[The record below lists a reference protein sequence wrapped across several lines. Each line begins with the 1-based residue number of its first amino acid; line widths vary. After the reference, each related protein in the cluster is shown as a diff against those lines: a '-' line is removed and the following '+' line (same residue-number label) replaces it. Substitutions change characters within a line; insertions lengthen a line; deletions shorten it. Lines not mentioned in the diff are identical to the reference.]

1 MTFRSVIQRNIF
13 HFWQTNLAV
22 ILGVS
27 IAVSVLAGALLVGSS
42 VRASLRSLALERL
55 GTVDTVITSPGFF
68 QESLAGRLTESL
80 PLKESFEEVIP
91 IIAIEGFVTH
101 QASGRRSSSVQIY
114 GVDDRFWSFHG
125 LSKLLETPGRN
136 RVLVSQGLAQEL
148 GTEIDD
154 ALLVRV
160 ERPSAVPISSL
171 HGRREDV
178 GRTLRVSVATILPSE
193 RLGEFSFRP
202 QQGLS
207 RAVFVSMERLQRE
220 LDQPG
225 RANTILLR
233 AIGAQNMNEMTA
245 AKRLTAVE
253 AAVREFAALEDI
265 GLRVVGLPDLNALS
279 IESEAG
285 LINENTASAVSAVAA
300 SYGLVEQPIMTYL
313 ANQLQFKDRAV
324 PYSLV
329 TAINLSDVSAEDFGD
344 LPENVSPVIINNW
357 VAEDLEVRR
366 GDRIGIE
373 YYVWEDEG
381 RLTTQET
388 TVQVVAVV
396 PMKGLASDQRLAPD
410 FPGITEADDV
420 TEWDP
425 PFEIDLGLIRPKD
438 EAYWDDYRTTPKAF
452 IPLETG
458 QQLWG
463 SRWGQLTGIRL
474 LSGQNK
480 FLPDPRQFASQL
492 LTELNPLVM
501 GFVVYPARALALEA
515 SSGVTDFGLYFIYF
529 SFFLVVSALLLA
541 SLFFR
546 LGIEQRLKEIGLL
559 KATGFSQ
566 FDIGKLFRT
575 EAFVLSFIGSLMG
588 VGGAVLYGKFVMF
601 GLSTWWVDAVGT
613 TRLVLHLSPFELA
626 VGAVGGV
633 LAALGTIAWTLRSIS
648 PASPRSLLSGSLAD
662 VSLVPKQNDVAYS
675 RWYPSSG
682 ALSLALF
689 LLGLLF
695 IVLAF
700 VDLLD
705 QTVGFF
711 SGGLCLLCAML
722 TFSWMWLTV
731 RPQRHTNGPWSVSQ
745 LGFRNLA
752 YRPGRSVL
760 CIALIASAAFIIVAV
775 DAFRRDG
782 GTSVLDRRSGTGGYT
797 LLADTLLPIAQDLSV
812 ADGREALNIA
822 DLYEASGPLEEV
834 TLSRFKL
841 RPGEDASCLN
851 LYQAKD
857 PRILAPTE
865 SFMHEGRFV
874 FGKTIE
880 KTENP
885 WLLLNLKFEDGAIP
899 AIADKTSLAYA
910 LHLKVGDDFV
920 LNRDTDNPLR
930 LRIVAE
936 LSDSIFQRELMISE
950 SNFDKVFPDY
960 DGYRFFLIDAAPNQ
974 MAEVSAAFEDRLA
987 DYGFDVMSTAEQ
999 LAAFHRVENT
1009 YLSTFQTLGALG
1021 LILGT
1026 FGLGTVLLRNVLERR
1041 RELGLLRAVG
1051 FNGGYLA
1058 LLVMSENAFLLLAG
1072 VFVGTFS
1079 AVVAIAP
1086 VLIERGGGLP
1096 LLSLAILLLVVV
1108 ASGLMASVAATITA
1122 LRSPLLPALR
1132 SE

>member
-1 MTFRSVIQRNIF
+1 M
-13 HFWQTNLAV
+13 
-22 ILGVS
+22 
-27 IAVSVLAGALLVGSS
+27 
-42 VRASLRSLALERL
+42 RASLRSLALERL

-68 QESLAGRLTESL
+68 RETFAARLTESL
-80 PLKESFEEVIP
+80 PLKESFEDVIP

-101 QASGRRSSSVQIY
+101 QSSGRRSSSVQIY

-125 LSKLLETPGRN
+125 LSGLLETPGRN

-178 GRTLRVSVATILPSE
+178 GRTLRVSVSEILPSE

-220 LDQPG
+220 LDQYG
-225 RANTILLR
+225 RANTVLLR
-233 AIGAQNMNEMTA
+233 AIGTQSMDELSTA
-245 AKRLTAVE
+245 NRLIAAE
-253 AAVREFAALEDI
+253 GAVREFATLEDI
-265 GLRVVGLPDLNALS
+265 GLRVVELTDLDALS
-279 IESEAG
+279 IEAEAG
-285 LINENTASAVSAVAA
+285 LIHENTAAAVSTVAGRF
-300 SYGLVEQPIMTYL
+300 GLVEQPIMTYL
-313 ANQLQFKDRAV
+313 ANKLQFKERAV

-329 TAINLSDVSAEDFGD
+329 TAINLSDVSAEDLGD
-344 LPENVSPVIINNW
+344 LPENVSPVIINDW
-357 VAEDLEVRR
+357 VAEDLEVRQ

-373 YYVWEDEG
+373 YFVWEDEG
-381 RLTTQET
+381 RLTTLET
-388 TVQVVAVV
+388 TVQVVTVV
-396 PMKGLASDQRLAPD
+396 PMEGLASDPRLAPD

-425 PFEIDLGLIRPKD
+425 PFAIDLGLIRPKD

-463 SRWGQLTGIRL
+463 SRWGQLTSIRL
-474 LSGQNK
+474 LEDQHQS
-480 FLPDPRQFASQL
+480 LPDPRQFASQL
-492 LTELNPLVM
+492 LTELDPLTM

-546 LGIEQRLKEIGLL
+546 LGIEQRLKEVGLL
-559 KATGFSQ
+559 KAAGFSAS
-566 FDIGKLFRT
+566 DIGKLFRT
-575 EAFVLSFIGSLMG
+575 EAFVLSFIGSLVG
-588 VGGAVLYGKFVMF
+588 VGGAVLYGKMVMF

-613 TRLVLHLSPFELA
+613 TRLVLHLSQFELG

-662 VSLVPKQNDVAYS
+662 VSLASKQNDVMPS
-675 RWYPSSG
+675 RWHLSSRT
-682 ALSLALF
+682 LFLALF
-689 LLGLLF
+689 LLGLIF
-695 IVLAF
+695 IFLAS

-722 TFSWMWLTV
+722 TFSWMWLTG
-731 RPQRHTNGPWSVSQ
+731 RPQRHTSGPWSVSQ
-745 LGFRNLA
+745 LGFRNMA

-775 DAFRRDG
+775 DAFRRDTVG
-782 GTSVLDRRSGTGGYT
+782 SVSDRQSGTGGYT
-797 LLADTLLPIAQDLSV
+797 LLADTLLPISHDLSV

-822 DLYEASGPLEEV
+822 DLYETSGPLAEV

-885 WLLLNLKFEDGAIP
+885 WLLLNLNFEDGAIP

-910 LHLKVGDDFV
+910 LHLSVGDDFII
-920 LNRDTDNPLR
+920 NRDTDNPLR

-936 LSDSIFQRELMISE
+936 LADSIFQRELMISV

-960 DGYRFFLIDAAPNQ
+960 DGYRFFLIDAVPDQ
-974 MAEVSAAFEDRLA
+974 MAEVSAAFEDRLV

-1009 YLSTFQTLGALG
+1009 DLSTFQTLGALG

-1041 RELGLLRAVG
+1041 RELGLLRAIG

-1058 LLVMSENAFLLLAG
+1058 LLVLSENAFLLFAG
-1072 VFVGTFS
+1072 VFAGTLS

-1108 ASGLMASVAATITA
+1108 GSGLMASVAATITA